1 MKLVY
6 LGAYHG
12 PESVVGETGGLYVM
26 MERGE
31 ICGGVESVEL
41 CGLLESCGRSWFGW
55 RNVDSIHKRGYVELK
70 SGIKRS
76 GGEKDTRKDEIGRR
90 KNKNRREKDVR
101 NYKSNGIF
109 FKKKAVVKS

>member
-1 MKLVY
+1 VGCWKVVEEVVC
-6 LGAYHG
+6 LGG
-12 PESVVGETGGLYVM
+12 EVFDSV
-26 MERGE
+26 
-31 ICGGVESVEL
+31 
-41 CGLLESCGRSWFGW
+41 
-55 RNVDSIHKRGYVELK
+55 HKRGYVELK